1 MKRIGN
7 KLIADEGCYL
17 INGEEIAET
26 LTASADYDFSQ
37 WSEITIEEYNKRFE
51 NVKEETDNEET
62 MELAQGEQ

>member
-17 INGEEIAET
+17 IKGDEIAET
-26 LTASADYDFSQ
+26 LSASADYDFSQ

-51 NVKEETDNEET
+51 TVKEETNDEET
-62 MELAQGEQ
+62 TELA

>member
-17 INGEEIAET
+17 IKGDEIAET

-37 WSEITIEEYNKRFE
+37 WSEITIEEYNKRFV
-51 NVKEETDNEET
+51 NNEENT
-62 MELAQGEQ
+62 ELVEREQ

>member
-7 KLIADEGCYL
+7 TLIADEGCYL

-26 LTASADYDFSQ
+26 LTASADYDFSG

-51 NVKEETDNEET
+51 QYEET
-62 MELAQGEQ
+62 MELAQREQ

>member
-17 INGEEIAET
+17 IKGDEIAET
-26 LTASADYDFSQ
+26 LSASADYDFSQ

-51 NVKEETDNEET
+51 QYEETI
-62 MELAQGEQ
+62 ELAQGEQ

>member
-7 KLIADEGCYL
+7 KLIAEEGCYL
-17 INGEEIAET
+17 INGDEIAET

-51 NVKEETDNEET
+51 QYEET

>member
-17 INGEEIAET
+17 IKGEEIAET

-37 WSEITIEEYNKRFE
+37 WSEISIEEYNKRFE
-51 NVKEETDNEET
+51 NNEET
-62 MELAQGEQ
+62 TELAQGEQ